1 MHLEGGMRR
10 GDRDQSI
17 PLLVGLLDSSAVR
30 RSLDIPLGG
39 DDASEYLDIDLDEL
53 AAKQASG
60 GGMLNSI
67 ANMANSI
74 LGAGACSSSLFQW
87 HYLMMMLVPFFKE
100 SSVCHS

>member
-1 MHLEGGMRR
+1 MQR

-30 RSLDIPLGG
+30 RSLDIPLGVD
-39 DDASEYLDIDLDEL
+39 DDAPEYADVDLDEL

-67 ANMANSI
+67 TNMANSI
-74 LGAGACSSSLFQW
+74 LGAGAYSASLFQW
-87 HYLMMMLVPFFKE
+87 H
-100 SSVCHS
+100 